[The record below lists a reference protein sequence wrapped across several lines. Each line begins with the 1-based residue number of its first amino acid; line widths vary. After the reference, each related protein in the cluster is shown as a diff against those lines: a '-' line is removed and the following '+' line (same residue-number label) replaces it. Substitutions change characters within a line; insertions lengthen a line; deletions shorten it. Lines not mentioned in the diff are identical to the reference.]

1 MKTETTKKIK
11 ALTESLPKL
20 PFVQT
25 APDGTVFI
33 PKMKRGERLPGAKL
47 TEDGKNS
54 SYQVQHS
61 TITRMVNHKVNLL
74 NAYRLRGDAGI
85 DVYVAS
91 VYDAEKYY
99 KTVADEK
106 PAS

>member
-25 APDGTVFI
+25 APDGTVFL

-47 TEDGKNS
+47 VGDNKI
-54 SYQVQHS
+54 SYKVQHS
-61 TITRMVNHKVNLL
+61 TITRMVNHKV
-74 NAYRLRGDAGI
+74 RWD
-85 DVYVAS
+85 
-91 VYDAEKYY
+91 
-99 KTVADEK
+99 
-106 PAS
+106 